1 MADDSTSI
9 RELRTLVAGFIAERK
24 WEPYHSPKNLAGSI
38 SIEAAELLELFQWE
52 EVSSEDARTNKHLM
66 ARIREEVADIMVY
79 IISMANALDMDLSEA
94 VATKVESNRKKFP
107 V

>member
-1 MADDSTSI
+1 MADDNTTI
-9 RELRTLVAGFIAERK
+9 GELRKLVAGFISERK

-38 SIEAAELLELFQWE
+38 SIEAAELMELFQWE
-52 EVSSEDARTNKHLM
+52 EVSSEDASTNKHLM
-66 ARIREEVADIMVY
+66 ARIKEEAADIMIY
-79 IISMANALDMDLSEA
+79 IISLANALDMDLSEA